1 MLDFIYSSV
10 EAGGWVIYPIY
21 LTSILGWFLGIKL
34 FFDIKGYQLKKKTVD
49 RKTKYPN
56 TLIRWIKKMD
66 AKEQKTLHGSVLLK
80 VYSNRHGGEKEML
93 NALDEEIRF
102 FQPRLEKGLSTIG
115 IMGSIAPL
123 LGLLGTVSGM
133 VGTFRTISVFG
144 AGNPALMADSIA
156 ESLVT
161 TQNGLLAA
169 LPLMLLHN
177 YLWNKSVN
185 LEKDVLKSSQRL
197 INYLGNNDFNA
208 RLKL

>member
-1 MLDFIYSSV
+1 
-10 EAGGWVIYPIY
+10 
-21 LTSILGWFLGIKL
+21 
-34 FFDIKGYQLKKKTVD
+34 
-49 RKTKYPN
+49 
-56 TLIRWIKKMD
+56 
-66 AKEQKTLHGSVLLK
+66 
-80 VYSNRHGGEKEML
+80 
-93 NALDEEIRF
+93 
-102 FQPRLEKGLSTIG
+102 
-115 IMGSIAPL
+115 
-123 LGLLGTVSGM
+123 M

-197 INYLGNNDFNA
+197 INYLGNNDFNT